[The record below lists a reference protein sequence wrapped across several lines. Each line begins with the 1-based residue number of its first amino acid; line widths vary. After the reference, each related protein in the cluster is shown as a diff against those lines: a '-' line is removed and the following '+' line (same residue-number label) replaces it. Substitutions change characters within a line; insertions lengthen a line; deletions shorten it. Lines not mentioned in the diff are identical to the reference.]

1 MRLRKK
7 TVLVS
12 LLVAVFAY
20 SLIGILLLPAI
31 VLHVANQQLNALSN
45 APARLERVEFNP
57 FSFET
62 TLWNLHIGEPNAP
75 QIAFRRLYANLS
87 LDSLWRGALHLTD
100 IELERAHGDV
110 RFNESGELNLLQ
122 LFNLPERTEPE
133 PAATDSR
140 PFPVELDRIALI
152 KNSLYFEDQRT
163 SEPVVF
169 AYDDLSL
176 ELHNLSTLPD
186 NSSDMTLTASGPY
199 GAHLDWQGT
208 LSLLPLRSSGHV
220 SLNAAQLQT
229 VWPYVHQRLA
239 VSLQSGALSASTD
252 YQIDLSVRTDVTLSN
267 AQLSLQDLN
276 LDAEDRPLLRIP
288 SLTLSD
294 GSMDLAQRQARLGSL
309 QSEGLEAWAART
321 EQGDIDLLAL
331 LPAAEPD
338 ETESNSDSE
347 SADTNAVETPAPAPV
362 EAEPDTAIEPTE
374 PPPPW
379 QLQVIAVDLNNYHLH
394 LEDRQPAQHVKLEL
408 SPLNLSLRDFDSN
421 GQAPF
426 QLSLDTGVND
436 SGRLEASGGV
446 TLKPL
451 SADLQVSS
459 SDLNL
464 QLVRAYVEPLVRIQ
478 LRSGLL
484 GSQLQVQLRGVQP
497 LDISVS
503 GDANVT
509 QLHIVDS
516 ARKRD
521 LLKWQRLDLSGIDYQ
536 TDRLSIDGVALQQPY
551 VRFII
556 NENLT
561 TNFSGLL
568 VEQPAPSAPQRRT
581 TSDSKAPMAL
591 RIGGI
596 RINNG
601 SANFADFSLTPNF
614 ATALGQL
621 NGSIGTIDNQRP
633 QVASVDIGGRVDRY
647 APVTIKGGLT
657 PFDPLNSLDIA
668 TRFRNVELTTLT
680 PYSGKFAGYR
690 IRKGRLNL
698 DLRYRIE
705 QGQLNAE
712 NKLLLE
718 GLQLG
723 EKVDSP
729 DAVDL
734 PVRLA
739 VALLKDTKGNIDLSL
754 PVSGNLD
761 NPEFS
766 VMPIVWQT
774 LRNLLLRATQAPFKF
789 IAGLVSG
796 DDQDLSQISFAPG
809 QTALDSS
816 AQGTLDTLATALQ
829 ERPALT
835 LEIEGLST
843 IQEDG
848 PPLAAAR
855 LEEEYQQLLYQSLQ
869 RSGAKVPANPSELTV
884 EDDDKPALLEGIYR
898 SRLKRQPPP
907 EWAELDSDER
917 APLMQ
922 QAVLDNWSSN
932 ALMLRRLAQARA
944 AEIKAYLVERGGLD
958 AQRLYL
964 IDVSTQDSSGADNI
978 SIPLHLDSQ

>member
-1 MRLRKK
+1 M
-7 TVLVS
+7 
-12 LLVAVFAY
+12 
-20 SLIGILLLPAI
+20 
-31 VLHVANQQLNALSN
+31 
-45 APARLERVEFNP
+45 
-57 FSFET
+57 
-62 TLWNLHIGEPNAP
+62 
-75 QIAFRRLYANLS
+75 
-87 LDSLWRGALHLTD
+87 
-100 IELERAHGDV
+100 
-110 RFNESGELNLLQ
+110 
-122 LFNLPERTEPE
+122 
-133 PAATDSR
+133 
-140 PFPVELDRIALI
+140 
-152 KNSLYFEDQRT
+152 
-163 SEPVVF
+163 
-169 AYDDLSL
+169 
-176 ELHNLSTLPD
+176 
-186 NSSDMTLTASGPY
+186 
-199 GAHLDWQGT
+199 
-208 LSLLPLRSSGHV
+208 
-220 SLNAAQLQT
+220 
-229 VWPYVHQRLA
+229 
-239 VSLQSGALSASTD
+239 
-252 YQIDLSVRTDVTLSN
+252 TLSN
-267 AQLSLQDLN
+267 AQLNLQDLN

-288 SLTLSD
+288 SLSLSD
-294 GSMDLAQRQARLGSL
+294 GSMDLAQRQARLGAL

-331 LPAAEPD
+331 LPATEPD
-338 ETESNSDSE
+338 ANNSDS
-347 SADTNAVETPAPAPV
+347 ADTDADAADARAPAPV
-362 EAEPDTAIEPTE
+362 EAEPNTDTAIEATA

-379 QLQVIAVDLNNYHLH
+379 QLQVSAVDLNNYHLH

-408 SPLNLSLRDFDSN
+408 APLNLSLRDFDSS

-426 QLSLDTGVND
+426 QLSLDTGVNTT
-436 SGRLEASGGV
+436 GQLQASGDLSL
-446 TLKPL
+446 TPL
-451 SADLQVSS
+451 SANLQVSS

-497 LDISVS
+497 LDIGVS
-503 GDANVT
+503 GGANVT

-521 LLKWQRLDLSGIDYQ
+521 LLKWQRLELSGIDYQ
-536 TDRLSIDGVALQQPY
+536 TDRLSIDGVTLQQPY
-551 VRFII
+551 ARFII

-568 VEQPAPSAPQRRT
+568 VEQPAASTPASQPQA
-581 TSDSKAPMAL
+581 SSKPLAL

-596 RINNG
+596 RINDG

-633 QVASVDIGGRVDRY
+633 LVASVDIEGRVDRY

-690 IRKGRLNL
+690 IRRGRLNL
-698 DLRYRIE
+698 DLHYRIE

-739 VALLKDTKGNIDLSL
+739 VALLKDTNGNIDLSL
-754 PVSGNLD
+754 PVSGNLED
-761 NPEFS
+761 PQFS

-809 QTALDSS
+809 QKELDGD
-816 AQGTLDTLATALQ
+816 AQATLDTLAAALR

-843 IQEDG
+843 VNEDG
-848 PPLAAAR
+848 PPLATAR
-855 LEEEYQQLLYQSLQ
+855 LEDEYRQLLYQSLQ
-869 RSGAKVPANPSELTV
+869 RSGAKVPASPSELEV
-884 EDDDKPALLEGIYR
+884 EEDDKAALLEGIYR
-898 SRLKRQPPP
+898 SRLKSQPPP
-907 EWAELDSDER
+907 EWAELDRDER
-917 APLMQ
+917 AAKLE
-922 QAVLDNWSSN
+922 QAVLEHWRGNE
-932 ALMLRRLAQARA
+932 LVLRRLAQARA
-944 AEIKAYLVERGGLD
+944 AEIKAYLTERGQLD

-964 IDVSTQDSSGADNI
+964 IDVSTPQTSDSERVNV
-978 SIPLHLDSQ
+978 PLHLDSQ

>member
-1 MRLRKK
+1 M
-7 TVLVS
+7 
-12 LLVAVFAY
+12 
-20 SLIGILLLPAI
+20 
-31 VLHVANQQLNALSN
+31 
-45 APARLERVEFNP
+45 
-57 FSFET
+57 
-62 TLWNLHIGEPNAP
+62 
-75 QIAFRRLYANLS
+75 
-87 LDSLWRGALHLTD
+87 
-100 IELERAHGDV
+100 
-110 RFNESGELNLLQ
+110 
-122 LFNLPERTEPE
+122 
-133 PAATDSR
+133 
-140 PFPVELDRIALI
+140 
-152 KNSLYFEDQRT
+152 
-163 SEPVVF
+163 
-169 AYDDLSL
+169 
-176 ELHNLSTLPD
+176 
-186 NSSDMTLTASGPY
+186 
-199 GAHLDWQGT
+199 
-208 LSLLPLRSSGHV
+208 
-220 SLNAAQLQT
+220 
-229 VWPYVHQRLA
+229 
-239 VSLQSGALSASTD
+239 
-252 YQIDLSVRTDVTLSN
+252 TLSN
-267 AQLSLQDLN
+267 AQLNLEDLN

-288 SLTLSD
+288 SLSLSD
-294 GSMDLAQRQARLGSL
+294 GSMDLAQRQARLGAL

-331 LPAAEPD
+331 LPATEPD
-338 ETESNSDSE
+338 ANNSDS
-347 SADTNAVETPAPAPV
+347 ADTDADAADARAPAPV
-362 EAEPDTAIEPTE
+362 EAEPNTDTAIEATA

-379 QLQVIAVDLNNYHLH
+379 QLQVSAVDLNNYHLH

-408 SPLNLSLRDFDSN
+408 APLNLSLRDFDSS

-426 QLSLDTGVND
+426 QLSLDTGVNTT
-436 SGRLEASGGV
+436 GQLQASGDV
-446 TLKPL
+446 SLTPL
-451 SADLQVSS
+451 SANLQVSS

-497 LDISVS
+497 LDIGVS
-503 GDANVT
+503 GGANVT

-521 LLKWQRLDLSGIDYQ
+521 LLKWQRLELSGIDYQ

-561 TNFSGLL
+561 TNFSSLL
-568 VEQPAPSAPQRRT
+568 VEQPAESTPASQPQA
-581 TSDSKAPMAL
+581 SGKPLAL

-596 RINNG
+596 RINDG

-614 ATALGQL
+614 ATVLGQL

-633 QVASVDIGGRVDRY
+633 LVASVDIEGRVDRY

-690 IRKGRLNL
+690 IRRGRLNL
-698 DLRYRIE
+698 DLHYRIE

-723 EKVDSP
+723 EQVDSP

-754 PVSGNLD
+754 PVSGNLED
-761 NPEFS
+761 PEFS

-809 QTALDSS
+809 QKELDGD
-816 AQGTLDTLATALQ
+816 AQATLDTLAAALR

-843 IQEDG
+843 VNEDG
-848 PPLAAAR
+848 PPLATAR
-855 LEEEYQQLLYQSLQ
+855 LEDEYRQLLYQSLQ
-869 RSGAKVPANPSELTV
+869 RSGAKVPASPSELEV
-884 EDDDKPALLEGIYR
+884 EEDDKAALLEGIYR
-898 SRLKRQPPP
+898 SRLKSQPPP
-907 EWAELDSDER
+907 EWAELDRDER
-917 APLMQ
+917 AAKLE
-922 QAVLDNWSSN
+922 QAVLEHWRGNE
-932 ALMLRRLAQARA
+932 LVLRRLAQARA
-944 AEIKAYLVERGGLD
+944 AEIKAYLTERGQLD

-964 IDVSTQDSSGADNI
+964 IDVSTPQTSDSERVNV
-978 SIPLHLDSQ
+978 PLHLDSQ

>member
-1 MRLRKK
+1 
-7 TVLVS
+7 
-12 LLVAVFAY
+12 
-20 SLIGILLLPAI
+20 
-31 VLHVANQQLNALSN
+31 LN
-45 APARLERVEFNP
+45 
-57 FSFET
+57 
-62 TLWNLHIGEPNAP
+62 
-75 QIAFRRLYANLS
+75 
-87 LDSLWRGALHLTD
+87 
-100 IELERAHGDV
+100 
-110 RFNESGELNLLQ
+110 
-122 LFNLPERTEPE
+122 
-133 PAATDSR
+133 
-140 PFPVELDRIALI
+140 
-152 KNSLYFEDQRT
+152 
-163 SEPVVF
+163 
-169 AYDDLSL
+169 
-176 ELHNLSTLPD
+176 
-186 NSSDMTLTASGPY
+186 
-199 GAHLDWQGT
+199 
-208 LSLLPLRSSGHV
+208 
-220 SLNAAQLQT
+220 
-229 VWPYVHQRLA
+229 
-239 VSLQSGALSASTD
+239 
-252 YQIDLSVRTDVTLSN
+252 
-267 AQLSLQDLN
+267 LQDLN

-288 SLTLSD
+288 SLSLSD
-294 GSMDLAQRQARLGSL
+294 GSMDLAQRQARLGAL

-331 LPAAEPD
+331 LPATEPD
-338 ETESNSDSE
+338 ANNSDS
-347 SADTNAVETPAPAPV
+347 ADTDADAADARAPAPV
-362 EAEPDTAIEPTE
+362 EAEPNTDTAIEATA

-379 QLQVIAVDLNNYHLH
+379 QLQVSAVDLNNYHLH

-408 SPLNLSLRDFDSN
+408 APLNLSLRDFDSS

-426 QLSLDTGVND
+426 QLSLDTGVNTT
-436 SGRLEASGGV
+436 GQLQASGDLSL
-446 TLKPL
+446 TPL
-451 SADLQVSS
+451 SANLQVSS

-484 GSQLQVQLRGVQP
+484 GSQLQVRLRGVQP
-497 LDISVS
+497 LDIGVS

-521 LLKWQRLDLSGIDYQ
+521 LLKWQRLELSGIDYQ
-536 TDRLSIDGVALQQPY
+536 TDRLSIDGVTLQQPY
-551 VRFII
+551 ARFII

-568 VEQPAPSAPQRRT
+568 VEQPAASTPASQPQA
-581 TSDSKAPMAL
+581 SSKPLAL

-596 RINNG
+596 RINDG

-633 QVASVDIGGRVDRY
+633 LVASVDIEGRVDRY

-690 IRKGRLNL
+690 IRRGRLNL
-698 DLRYRIE
+698 DLHYRIE

-739 VALLKDTKGNIDLSL
+739 VALLKDTNGNIDLSL
-754 PVSGNLD
+754 PVSGNLED
-761 NPEFS
+761 PQFS

-809 QTALDSS
+809 QKELDGD
-816 AQGTLDTLATALQ
+816 AQATLDTLAAALR

-843 IQEDG
+843 VNEDG
-848 PPLAAAR
+848 PPLATAR
-855 LEEEYQQLLYQSLQ
+855 LEDEYRQLLYQSLQ
-869 RSGAKVPANPSELTV
+869 RSGAKVPASPSELEV
-884 EDDDKPALLEGIYR
+884 EEDDKAALLEGIYR
-898 SRLKRQPPP
+898 SRLKSQPPP
-907 EWAELDSDER
+907 EWAELDRDER
-917 APLMQ
+917 AAKLE
-922 QAVLDNWSSN
+922 QAVLEHWRGNE
-932 ALMLRRLAQARA
+932 LVLRRLAQARA
-944 AEIKAYLVERGGLD
+944 AEIKAYLTERGQLD

-964 IDVSTQDSSGADNI
+964 IDVSTPQTSDSERVNV
-978 SIPLHLDSQ
+978 PLHLDSQ

>member
-1 MRLRKK
+1 
-7 TVLVS
+7 
-12 LLVAVFAY
+12 
-20 SLIGILLLPAI
+20 
-31 VLHVANQQLNALSN
+31 
-45 APARLERVEFNP
+45 
-57 FSFET
+57 
-62 TLWNLHIGEPNAP
+62 
-75 QIAFRRLYANLS
+75 
-87 LDSLWRGALHLTD
+87 
-100 IELERAHGDV
+100 
-110 RFNESGELNLLQ
+110 
-122 LFNLPERTEPE
+122 
-133 PAATDSR
+133 
-140 PFPVELDRIALI
+140 
-152 KNSLYFEDQRT
+152 
-163 SEPVVF
+163 
-169 AYDDLSL
+169 
-176 ELHNLSTLPD
+176 
-186 NSSDMTLTASGPY
+186 
-199 GAHLDWQGT
+199 
-208 LSLLPLRSSGHV
+208 
-220 SLNAAQLQT
+220 
-229 VWPYVHQRLA
+229 
-239 VSLQSGALSASTD
+239 
-252 YQIDLSVRTDVTLSN
+252 VTLSN
-267 AQLSLQDLN
+267 AQLNLQDLN

-288 SLTLSD
+288 SLSLSD
-294 GSMDLAQRQARLGSL
+294 GSMDLAQRQARLGAL

-331 LPAAEPD
+331 LPATEPD
-338 ETESNSDSE
+338 ANNSDS
-347 SADTNAVETPAPAPV
+347 ADTDADAADARAPAPV
-362 EAEPDTAIEPTE
+362 EAEPNTDTAIEATA

-379 QLQVIAVDLNNYHLH
+379 QLQVSAVDLNNYHLH

-408 SPLNLSLRDFDSN
+408 APLNLSLRDFDSS

-426 QLSLDTGVND
+426 QLSLDTGVNTT
-436 SGRLEASGGV
+436 GQLQASGDLSL
-446 TLKPL
+446 TPL
-451 SADLQVSS
+451 SANLQVSS

-484 GSQLQVQLRGVQP
+484 GSQLQVRLRGVQP
-497 LDISVS
+497 LDIGVS

-521 LLKWQRLDLSGIDYQ
+521 LLKWQRLELSGIDYQ
-536 TDRLSIDGVALQQPY
+536 TDRLSIDGVTLQQPY
-551 VRFII
+551 ARFII

-568 VEQPAPSAPQRRT
+568 VEQPAASTPASQPQA
-581 TSDSKAPMAL
+581 SSKPLAL

-596 RINNG
+596 RINDG

-633 QVASVDIGGRVDRY
+633 LVASVDIEGRVDRY

-690 IRKGRLNL
+690 IRRGRLNL
-698 DLRYRIE
+698 DLHYRIE

-739 VALLKDTKGNIDLSL
+739 VALLKDTNGNIDLSL
-754 PVSGNLD
+754 PVSGNLED
-761 NPEFS
+761 PQFS

-809 QTALDSS
+809 QKELDGD
-816 AQGTLDTLATALQ
+816 AQATLDTLAAALR

-843 IQEDG
+843 VNEDG
-848 PPLAAAR
+848 PPLATAR
-855 LEEEYQQLLYQSLQ
+855 LEDEYRQLLYQSLQ
-869 RSGAKVPANPSELTV
+869 RSGAKVPASPSELEV
-884 EDDDKPALLEGIYR
+884 EEDDKAALLEGIYR
-898 SRLKRQPPP
+898 SRLKSQPPP
-907 EWAELDSDER
+907 EWAELDRDER
-917 APLMQ
+917 AAKLE
-922 QAVLDNWSSN
+922 QAVLEHWRGNE
-932 ALMLRRLAQARA
+932 LVLRRLAQARA
-944 AEIKAYLVERGGLD
+944 AEIKAYLTERGQLD

-964 IDVSTQDSSGADNI
+964 IDVSTPQTSDSERVNV
-978 SIPLHLDSQ
+978 PLHLDSQ

>member
-446 TLKPL
+446 TLTPL
-451 SADLQVSS
+451 SADLQVNS

-497 LDISVS
+497 LDIGVS

-568 VEQPAPSAPQRRT
+568 VEQPAASAPQRRT
-581 TSDSKAPMAL
+581 TSESNAPMAL

>member
-1 MRLRKK
+1 
-7 TVLVS
+7 
-12 LLVAVFAY
+12 
-20 SLIGILLLPAI
+20 
-31 VLHVANQQLNALSN
+31 LN
-45 APARLERVEFNP
+45 
-57 FSFET
+57 
-62 TLWNLHIGEPNAP
+62 
-75 QIAFRRLYANLS
+75 
-87 LDSLWRGALHLTD
+87 
-100 IELERAHGDV
+100 
-110 RFNESGELNLLQ
+110 
-122 LFNLPERTEPE
+122 
-133 PAATDSR
+133 
-140 PFPVELDRIALI
+140 
-152 KNSLYFEDQRT
+152 
-163 SEPVVF
+163 
-169 AYDDLSL
+169 
-176 ELHNLSTLPD
+176 
-186 NSSDMTLTASGPY
+186 
-199 GAHLDWQGT
+199 
-208 LSLLPLRSSGHV
+208 
-220 SLNAAQLQT
+220 
-229 VWPYVHQRLA
+229 
-239 VSLQSGALSASTD
+239 
-252 YQIDLSVRTDVTLSN
+252 
-267 AQLSLQDLN
+267 LQDLN

-288 SLTLSD
+288 SLSLSD
-294 GSMDLAQRQARLGSL
+294 GSMDLAQRQARLGAL

-331 LPAAEPD
+331 LPATEPD
-338 ETESNSDSE
+338 ANNSDS
-347 SADTNAVETPAPAPV
+347 ADTDADAADARAPAPV
-362 EAEPDTAIEPTE
+362 EAEPNTDTAIEATA

-379 QLQVIAVDLNNYHLH
+379 QLQVSAVDLNNYHLH

-408 SPLNLSLRDFDSN
+408 APLNLSLRDFDSS

-426 QLSLDTGVND
+426 QLSLDTGVNTT
-436 SGRLEASGGV
+436 GQLQASGDLSL
-446 TLKPL
+446 TPL
-451 SADLQVSS
+451 SANLQVSS

-484 GSQLQVQLRGVQP
+484 GSQLQVRLRGVQP
-497 LDISVS
+497 LDIGVS

-521 LLKWQRLDLSGIDYQ
+521 LLKWQRLELSGIDYQ
-536 TDRLSIDGVALQQPY
+536 TDRLSIDGVTLQQPY
-551 VRFII
+551 ARFII

-568 VEQPAPSAPQRRT
+568 VEQPAASTPASQPQA
-581 TSDSKAPMAL
+581 SSKPLAL

-596 RINNG
+596 RINDG

-633 QVASVDIGGRVDRY
+633 LVASVDIEGRVDRY

-680 PYSGKFAGYR
+680 SYSGKFAGYR
-690 IRKGRLNL
+690 IRRGRLNL
-698 DLRYRIE
+698 DLHYRIE

-739 VALLKDTKGNIDLSL
+739 VALLKDTNGNIDLSL
-754 PVSGNLD
+754 PVSGNLED
-761 NPEFS
+761 PQFS

-809 QTALDSS
+809 QKELDGD
-816 AQGTLDTLATALQ
+816 AQATLDTLAAALR

-843 IQEDG
+843 VNEDG
-848 PPLAAAR
+848 PPLATAR
-855 LEEEYQQLLYQSLQ
+855 LEDEYRQLLYQSLQ
-869 RSGAKVPANPSELTV
+869 RSGAKVPASPSELEV
-884 EDDDKPALLEGIYR
+884 EEDDKAALLEGIYR
-898 SRLKRQPPP
+898 SRLKSQPPP
-907 EWAELDSDER
+907 EWAELDRDER
-917 APLMQ
+917 AAKLE
-922 QAVLDNWSSN
+922 QAVLEHWRGNE
-932 ALMLRRLAQARA
+932 LVLRRLAQARA
-944 AEIKAYLVERGGLD
+944 AEIKAYLTERGQLD

-964 IDVSTQDSSGADNI
+964 IDVSTPQTSDSERVNV
-978 SIPLHLDSQ
+978 PLHLDSQ